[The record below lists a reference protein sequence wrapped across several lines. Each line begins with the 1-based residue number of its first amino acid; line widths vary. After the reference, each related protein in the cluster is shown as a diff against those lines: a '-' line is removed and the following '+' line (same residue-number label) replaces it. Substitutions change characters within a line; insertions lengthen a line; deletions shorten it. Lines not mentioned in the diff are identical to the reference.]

1 MIVTDLIP
9 ISKGRYKVYIDQ
21 EFAFVLY
28 KGELHVYELEVGAEV
43 DDTCYKEIVST
54 VLPKRAKLRAMN
66 LLQKR
71 TYTTKQL
78 RDKLKEGFY
87 PEEIIEEAI
96 AYVSSYHYL
105 DDHRYALDY
114 ITYHAEMKSE
124 KKLQYDLLNK
134 GVPAD
139 IIAAAFDEWREQGGD
154 QNEIEM
160 IRKQLE
166 KKKYSP
172 DCDIKEKQ
180 KVYSYLLRK
189 GFSLENVNKVLGR
202 MDSFA

>member
-9 ISKGRYKVYIDQ
+9 LSKGRYKVYIDQ

-28 KGELHVYELEVGAEV
+28 KGELHVYELEIGAEV
-43 DDTCYKEIVST
+43 DDACYEEIVGK

-114 ITYHAEMKSE
+114 ITYYAESKSE
-124 KKLQYDLLNK
+124 KKLQYDLINK
-134 GVPAD
+134 GISSD
-139 IIAAAFDEWREQGGD
+139 IIAAAYYEWQEQGGA

-160 IRKQLE
+160 ICKALE
-166 KKKYSP
+166 KKKYNP
-172 DCDIKEKQ
+172 DSDVKERQ
-180 KVYSYLLRK
+180 KAYSYLLRK

>member
-1 MIVTDLIP
+1 MIVTELIP

-43 DDTCYKEIVST
+43 DGTCYEEIVST

-139 IIAAAFDEWREQGGD
+139 IIAAAFDEWRELGGD

>member
-1 MIVTDLIP
+1 MIITDLIP
-9 ISKGRYKVYIDQ
+9 VSKGRYKVYIDQ

-28 KGELHVYELEVGAEV
+28 KGELHLYEMEIGAEV
-43 DDTCYKEIVST
+43 DAQNYEEIIDT

-78 RDKLKEGFY
+78 RDKLKEGYY
-87 PEEIIEEAI
+87 PEEIIDEAI
-96 AYVSSYHYL
+96 TYVSSYHYL

-114 ITYHAEMKSE
+114 ITYHADLKSE

-134 GVPAD
+134 GISAD
-139 IIAAAFDEWREQGGD
+139 IISAAFVEWQEQGGT
-154 QNEIEM
+154 QNELEM
-160 IRKQLE
+160 ILKQLE
-166 KKKYSP
+166 KKKYSL

-180 KVYSYLLRK
+180 KMYTYLLRK
-189 GFSLENVNKVLGR
+189 GFSMENVNKVLGR

>member
-28 KGELHVYELEVGAEV
+28 KGELHLYGVEAGAKV
-43 DDTCYKEIVST
+43 DDAYYEEIIGA

-71 TYTTKQL
+71 AYTTKQL

-114 ITYHAEMKSE
+114 ITYHAEVKSE

-134 GVPAD
+134 GISAET
-139 IIAAAFDEWREQGGD
+139 IAAAFDEWHELGGD

-166 KKKYSP
+166 KKKYSS
-172 DCDIKEKQ
+172 DSDIKEKQ
-180 KVYSYLLRK
+180 KMYSYLLRK
-189 GFSLENVNKVLGR
+189 GFSQENVNKVLGR